1 MEQKQINNN
10 DFIPKEKNFT
20 LNNFLSKLN
29 KTETTRFGNYSVNFK
44 EMFKNEK
51 EYKDYFKKH
60 VSLFNDDPIFEGK
73 KLSNESSFQSQKYL
87 DNFDEKTLF
96 YIFYYMPRDTMQ
108 LFAGANLYKKG
119 WVFNHKN
126 QIWFKKNKDGEKWI
140 YFNPLEWKKNEYNF
154 GPVDLQHF
162 MHEEEA
168 YAYLKIFE
176 RGHKNKK
183 KQGHKSGN
191 NNSKTSNNN
200 HSNSSQNNNVGNANQ
215 KNEQKDN
222 NNNNNSTNNNN
233 NNNANP

>member
-1 MEQKQINNN
+1 MEQNPQNNN
-10 DFIPKEKNFT
+10 NNTPQKENPYT
-20 LNNFLSKLN
+20 LSNLFNKLN
-29 KTETTRFGNYSVNFK
+29 KAENPTFGTYVVNF
-44 EMFKNEK
+44 NEIVPN
-51 EYKDYFKKH
+51 EEESKDYFKNH
-60 VSLFNDDPIFEGK
+60 VSLFNDDPAIKEKIMTSSTTFILPKYFE
-73 KLSNESSFQSQKYL
+73 
-87 DNFDEKTLF
+87 NFDEKTLF

-126 QIWFKKNKDGEKWI
+126 QIWFKKNKDSEKWI

-191 NNSKTSNNN
+191 NNSNKNNNN
-200 HSNSSQNNNVGNANQ
+200 HSNSSQNANVGNQNQ

-222 NNNNNSTNNNN
+222 NSNNNNNNN
-233 NNNANP
+233 NNNANA

>member
-73 KLSNESSFQSQKYL
+73 KLINESSFQSQKYL

-96 YIFYYMPRDTMQ
+96 YIFYYMTRDVLQ
-108 LFAGANLYKKG
+108 LFAGLHLYKKG
-119 WVFNHKN
+119 WIYNYKY
-126 QIWFKKNKDGEKWI
+126 QIWFRKIKDSEKWEF
-140 YFNPLEWKKNEYNF
+140 FNPLEWKKNEFIF
-154 GPVDLQHF
+154 GQVEQQYFLS
-162 MHEEEA
+162 EEDAKYYIKQYETEIN
-168 YAYLKIFE
+168 K
-176 RGHKNKK
+176 KDNKK
-183 KQGHKSGN
+183 KQG
-191 NNSKTSNNN
+191 
-200 HSNSSQNNNVGNANQ
+200 Q
-215 KNEQKDN
+215 KG
-222 NNNNNSTNNNN
+222 NNNNNSGQGNNAGNNNQ
-233 NNNANP
+233 

>member
-44 EMFKNEK
+44 EMFKNEN

-96 YIFYYMPRDTMQ
+96 YIFYYMTRDVLQ
-108 LFAGANLYKKG
+108 LFAGLHLYKKG
-119 WVFNHKN
+119 WIYNYKY
-126 QIWFKKNKDGEKWI
+126 QIWFRKIKDSEKWEF
-140 YFNPLEWKKNEYNF
+140 FNPLEWKKNEFIF
-154 GPVDLQHF
+154 GQVEQQYFLS
-162 MHEEEA
+162 EEDAKYYIKQYETEIN
-168 YAYLKIFE
+168 K
-176 RGHKNKK
+176 KDNKK
-183 KQGHKSGN
+183 KQGQKGNNINSGQANNAGN
-191 NNSKTSNNN
+191 NN
-200 HSNSSQNNNVGNANQ
+200 Q
-215 KNEQKDN
+215 
-222 NNNNNSTNNNN
+222 
-233 NNNANP
+233 

>member
-96 YIFYYMPRDTMQ
+96 YIFYYMTRDVLQ
-108 LFAGANLYKKG
+108 LFAGLHLYKKG
-119 WVFNHKN
+119 WIYNYKY
-126 QIWFKKNKDGEKWI
+126 QIWFRKIKDSEKWEF
-140 YFNPLEWKKNEYNF
+140 FNPLEWKKNEFIF
-154 GPVDLQHF
+154 GQVEQQYFLS
-162 MHEEEA
+162 EEDAKYYIKQYETEIN
-168 YAYLKIFE
+168 K
-176 RGHKNKK
+176 KDNKK
-183 KQGHKSGN
+183 KQG
-191 NNSKTSNNN
+191 
-200 HSNSSQNNNVGNANQ
+200 Q
-215 KNEQKDN
+215 KG
-222 NNNNNSTNNNN
+222 NNNNNSGQGNNAGNNNQ
-233 NNNANP
+233 